1 MSGLVRCILS
11 FSLIIFLANTTI
23 ASDRKFNLG
32 QIATKAQVVGWDIDV
47 RPDGLGAPIGSGS
60 ALFGEEI
67 YTEQCA
73 ACHGDFGEG
82 ADRWPPLVGGEGS
95 LASHDPEK
103 TTGSYWPYASTM
115 YDYIYRAMPYGAAQ
129 SLSYDETYEIV
140 AYLLYM
146 SDIIEE
152 DFVLSDKN
160 IGEIEMPNKDGFLL
174 PDPRPDIMN
183 THGNPCMSN
192 CQVSTK
198 IIGKARDI
206 DVTPEDE

>member
-1 MSGLVRCILS
+1 MLGLAKYIVS
-11 FSLIIFLANTTI
+11 FSLIIFLVNSVL

-32 QIATKAQVVGWDIDV
+32 QIATKEEVAGWDIDV
-47 RPDGLGAPIGSGS
+47 RPDGLGAPVGSGT
-60 ALFGEEI
+60 ALIGEEI

-73 ACHGDFGEG
+73 ACHGDFGE
-82 ADRWPPLVGGEGS
+82 AVDRWPALVGGEDS

-103 TTGSYWPYASTM
+103 TTGSYWPYASTI
-115 YDYIYRAMPYGAAQ
+115 YDYVYRAMPYGVAQ

-160 IGEIEMPNKDGFLL
+160 IGEIEMPNSCLL
-174 PDPRPDIMN
+174 YTSD
-183 THGNPCMSN
+183 
-192 CQVSTK
+192 
-198 IIGKARDI
+198 AA
-206 DVTPEDE
+206 DE

>member
-11 FSLIIFLANTTI
+11 FSLIIFLVNTTF

-32 QIATKAQVVGWDIDV
+32 QIATKEEVAGWDIDV

-95 LASHDPEK
+95 LASHDPE
-103 TTGSYWPYASTM
+103 TVSYTHLTLPT
-115 YDYIYRAMPYGAAQ
+115 I
-129 SLSYDETYEIV
+129 
-140 AYLLYM
+140 LL
-146 SDIIEE
+146 
-152 DFVLSDKN
+152 V
-160 IGEIEMPNKDGFLL
+160 
-174 PDPRPDIMN
+174 
-183 THGNPCMSN
+183 
-192 CQVSTK
+192 
-198 IIGKARDI
+198 
-206 DVTPEDE
+206 